1 MDIIHR
7 RISKR
12 FYTFFF
18 FSYRKLVSEIASIK
32 SQCYNVLRPRKLDMY
47 TYVGSFLVRQV
58 LPLWPRGYMTTHALL
73 KFVGEAE
80 PT

>member
-1 MDIIHR
+1 M
-7 RISKR
+7 
-12 FYTFFF
+12 YTFF

-47 TYVGSFLVRQV
+47 TYVGSFMVRQV

>member
-1 MDIIHR
+1 
-7 RISKR
+7 
-12 FYTFFF
+12 
-18 FSYRKLVSEIASIK
+18 
-32 SQCYNVLRPRKLDMY
+32 MY
-47 TYVGSFLVRQV
+47 TYVGSFMVRQV